1 MTPEE
6 VAETLGISRWTV
18 YSRLERATKAMR
30 AAAGGGRPARHT
42 TTDRQEALR

>member
-18 YSRLERATKAMR
+18 YTRLERATNAMR
-30 AAAGGGRPARHT
+30 AALDADDRTVIAAAE
-42 TTDRQEALR
+42 RQEALR